1 MTEMG
6 RHKEKGIR
14 GNGMG
19 YLETLQNM
27 SLEQIR
33 SVIEIMQQT
42 SDAYMYILDL
52 NTDTYMVAEKA
63 TKRFPIDATVN
74 EDCMKTLKKVVY
86 PADHAMLAADL
97 EKCRSG
103 EKDDH
108 ALEYRWVDRK
118 NRVVWI
124 NCKGVVVTGAEGHRL
139 LIGVVSEMGK
149 KAKADNITGLRR
161 EVRFRLNAEALLR
174 DKPAS
179 IRFIMRVGID
189 NFKEIN
195 EKEGVEAGDEVL
207 QELAQ
212 CILEIV
218 DESVDVYR
226 LVADE
231 FMIVNAADVETRQ
244 PLEIYRQIQKKI
256 VAMLKSK
263 EYSRFYT
270 VSAGVLDGDFAGRSV
285 EELMRFTE
293 FALNEAKR
301 NGRNQMMVFDQKAYD
316 VYLERLNMR
325 KAMRRDINNDFRG
338 FEVYYQPIVS
348 TPDYKL
354 IGAEALLRWRNEEYG
369 NVSPAVFIPILEES
383 GLIIPVG
390 RFVLWEA
397 ARTCKKWKEYIPEF
411 HVNVNLSY
419 VQLYRSDLMK
429 DVERCI
435 QEVGIDPE
443 SLVLELTES
452 GYIETND
459 RIKELFRDLK
469 ERKIDLALDDFGTGY
484 SNMRY
489 LKEIDVKTVKID
501 RSFVVQALQNDYDYN
516 IISHIIDMVH
526 SLGSVVCME
535 GIEEKEE
542 LARMMATKPDMIQGY
557 YFGKPSPAER
567 FEEEFLQATGSL

>member
-1 MTEMG
+1 MG
-6 RHKEKGIR
+6 
-14 GNGMG
+14 MD

-86 PADHAMLAADL
+86 PADHAMLAEDL

-103 EKDDH
+103 EKDEH

-124 NCKGVVVTGAEGHRL
+124 NCKGIVVTGAEGHRL
-139 LIGVVSEMGK
+139 LIGAVSEMGK

-174 DKPAS
+174 DKPES
-179 IRFIMRVGID
+179 IRFIMRIGID

-207 QELAQ
+207 QELAE
-212 CILEIV
+212 CILDIV

-231 FMIVNAADVETRQ
+231 FMIVNAADAETRE
-244 PLEIYRQIQKKI
+244 PFEIYNQIQNKI
-256 VAMLKSK
+256 VTMVKNK

-270 VSAGVLDGDFAGRSV
+270 VSAGVLDGNFAGRSV

-301 NGRNQMMVFDQKAYD
+301 NGRNQMMIFDRKAYD

-325 KAMRRDINNDFRG
+325 KAMRQDISNDFRG

-390 RFVLWEA
+390 KYVLWEA

-452 GYIETND
+452 GYIETNE
-459 RIKELFRDLK
+459 RIKELFKDLK
-469 ERKIDLALDDFGTGY
+469 EKKIDLALDDFGTGY

-542 LARMMATKPDMIQGY
+542 LAKMMATKPDMIQGY
-557 YFGKPSPAER
+557 YFGKPSPPQR